1 MYKGS
6 SQQSSA
12 AVIIRLRTLLNVG
25 SVTESVRFVYCYM
38 FIKIKYRNIFYKSI
52 FGNKLGLG

>member
-1 MYKGS
+1 MYKDS

-12 AVIIRLRTLLNVG
+12 AVIICLHTLRNVG

-38 FIKIKYRNIFYKSI
+38 FIKIK
-52 FGNKLGLG
+52 